1 MKIID
6 TKISRHED
14 PNLVKVEFVGAEDAV
29 MISMR
34 GAGVVE
40 LTDAEAVDHA
50 RQVMSGALA
59 EIELDT
65 SAAEQTIDPA
75 LASEQALEEP
85 ANDWPAADRS

>member
-34 GAGVVE
+34 GADVVK
-40 LTDAEAVDHA
+40 LSDKAAVDQA
-50 RQVMSGALA
+50 RRVLSGVLV
-59 EIELDT
+59 ETGRDT
-65 SAAEQTIDPA
+65 SAAEHTIDPA

-85 ANDWPAADRS
+85 ANDWPAADRG